1 MHDVVCAFAVKLNWR
16 LTNTWFTGSFEW
28 SSWCVMAMSTVG
40 PIIFANNTIAAINF
54 LKSKGLLASSMNCMY
69 HMWSANELG
78 YIAQLVPVRMGGIGD
93 ALTVRHTRP
102 SELDHSLV
110 SPKLSLQKWIHL
122 MHLWSISMP
131 VITACKEAE
140 VASKTAID
148 VYQWLKG
155 GVQHQTVSNP
165 N

>member
-1 MHDVVCAFAVKLNWR
+1 MQCASALAVKLNWR
-16 LTNTWFTGSFEW
+16 LTNTWFTGSF
-28 SSWCVMAMSTVG
+28 CGLLGVMAMSTVG

-78 YIAQLVPVRMGGIGD
+78 YMQLVPVRMGGIGD

-110 SPKLSLQKWIHL
+110 S
-122 MHLWSISMP
+122 
-131 VITACKEAE
+131 
-140 VASKTAID
+140 
-148 VYQWLKG
+148 
-155 GVQHQTVSNP
+155 
-165 N
+165 